1 MNWIISEKFIR
12 YSDGKAI
19 VLANIGMDS
28 TADLP
33 ETNAFEGRLLE
44 KGSVAHDIDTG
55 DCYCLNSSGGME
67 KAKNSGRRRY
77 RPDLQHNTDRR
88 DTVNGSGRRPCDNG
102 GGIIWQ

>member
-55 DCYCLNSSGGME
+55 DCYCLNSSGVW
-67 KAKNSGRRRY
+67 KKQKTSG
-77 RPDLQHNTDRR
+77 
-88 DTVNGSGRRPCDNG
+88 G
-102 GGIIWQ
+102 GGIIPTFSTIQTAATRSMAVVGDLVITEEE